1 MKRYISLTAILFYL
15 CPVWCLCLAQTDN
28 HSGKDSVFISEHF
41 LLQTDTV
48 RIDSLANG
56 KIQAVQD
63 KFKPNSKK
71 SILFA
76 AVCPGLGQ
84 IYNRKYW
91 KLPLVYGSF
100 IGCAYAITW
109 NGNQYNGYR
118 KAYIDFLY
126 YMNGKPNDNTWD
138 AYRYGSYLRQDP
150 DEWDSTM
157 KTNFSNNLKSARDYY
172 RRYRDMSYIITV
184 GVYAIWIIDAYV
196 DAQLFDFDINPDLSM
211 HVAPVLFDKTAVN
224 TRSVGM
230 QLSFAF

>member
-1 MKRYISLTAILFYL
+1 MKRYISLAAFLFCL
-15 CPVWCLCLAQTDN
+15 CPVWCLAQTDD
-28 HSGKDSVFISEHF
+28 HSGRDSVSVSEHF
-41 LLQTDTV
+41 LSQTDTV
-48 RIDSLANG
+48 RIDSLLKG
-56 KIQAVQD
+56 KLQAPAE

-71 SILFA
+71 ATIYA
-76 AVCPGLGQ
+76 AIFPGLGQ

-118 KAYIDFLY
+118 KAYIDFID
-126 YMNGKPNDNTWD
+126 NDPNTNSWD
-138 AYRYGSYLRQDP
+138 AYRYGTYLRQDP
-150 DEWDSTM
+150 SEWSSTM
-157 KTNFSNNLKSARDYY
+157 VTNFSNNLKSARDYY

>member
-1 MKRYISLTAILFYL
+1 MKRYINLIIILFYL
-15 CPVWCLCLAQTDN
+15 CPVCCLAQAGN
-28 HSGKDSVFISEHF
+28 HSGKDSVSVANKFV
-41 LLQTDTV
+41 LQADTV
-48 RIDSLANG
+48 RIDSLANE
-56 KIQAVQD
+56 KMQFEKE

-71 SILFA
+71 ATIYA
-76 AVCPGLGQ
+76 AIFPGLGQ

-118 KAYIDFLY
+118 KAYLDFLY
-126 YMNGKPNDNTWD
+126 YLDGKPNDNSWD

-150 DEWDSTM
+150 STWTPDM
-157 KTNFSNNLKSARDYY
+157 SNTFSTNLKSARDYY
-172 RRYRDMSYIITV
+172 RRYRDLSYIITV

-196 DAQLFDFDINPDLSM
+196 DAQLFDFDISPDLSM
-211 HVAPVLFDKTAVN
+211 HVEPVLFDRTAVN

>member
-1 MKRYISLTAILFYL
+1 LFYL
-15 CPVWCLCLAQTDN
+15 CPVCCLAQAGN
-28 HSGKDSVFISEHF
+28 HSGKDSVSVANKFV
-41 LLQTDTV
+41 LQADTV
-48 RIDSLANG
+48 RIDSLANE
-56 KIQAVQD
+56 KMQFEKE

-71 SILFA
+71 ATIYA
-76 AVCPGLGQ
+76 AIFPGLGQ

-118 KAYIDFLY
+118 KAYLDFLY
-126 YMNGKPNDNTWD
+126 YLDGKPNDNSWD

-150 DEWDSTM
+150 STWTPDM
-157 KTNFSNNLKSARDYY
+157 SNTFSTNLKSARDYY
-172 RRYRDMSYIITV
+172 RRYRDLSYIITV

-196 DAQLFDFDINPDLSM
+196 DAQLFDFDISPDLSM
-211 HVAPVLFDKTAVN
+211 HVEPVLFDRTAVN